1 MYNGNH
7 AAPRRDAADSGRSAR
22 RFARGASPLLL
33 VLCLVLLVSL
43 AVGGT
48 VAWLNAT
55 SEPVT
60 NDMTPGK
67 VPITIEETF
76 DGATKSGV
84 TVKNT
89 GNIDAYIRVAI
100 VANAVDAD
108 GNVTAGRAPTVT
120 PTSAWTQVGNYCYYN
135 GTVAPGESTSVLFE
149 GSVDVSNAEINILA
163 ESIQVLGGTTGDG
176 TAAQD
181 AWGVSFNGTT
191 WTATA

>member
-1 MYNGNH
+1 MKRGETMMYNGNH

-76 DGATKSGV
+76 DGAAKSGV
-84 TVKNT
+84 TIQNT

-108 GNVTAGRAPTVT
+108 GNITAGSAPAFTVT
-120 PTSAWTQVGNYCYYN
+120 DKWTPVGNYYYYN
-135 GTVAPGESTSVLFE
+135 GTVAPGKSTTELFT
-149 GSVDVSNAEINILA
+149 GSVTVTGGEINILA
-163 ESIQVLGGTTGDG
+163 
-176 TAAQD
+176 
-181 AWGVSFNGTT
+181 
-191 WTATA
+191 

>member
-48 VAWLNAT
+48 LAWLNAT

-60 NDMTPGK
+60 NNMTPGS
-67 VPITIEETF
+67 VPITINETF

-84 TVKNT
+84 TIQNT

-100 VANAVDAD
+100 VANSVDAD
-108 GNVTAGRAPTVT
+108 GNVTVGAAPAFTVT
-120 PTSAWTQVGNYCYYN
+120 DEWTQIGNYYYYN
-135 GTVAPGESTSVLFE
+135 GTVAPGKNTTELFT
-149 GSVDVSNAEINILA
+149 GSVTVTGGEINILA

-176 TAAQD
+176 KAAQD

-191 WTATA
+191 WMAKA